1 MKSLEQSGTRPW
13 RTIWFNPLADLR
25 RAAATWRRSSI
36 PTRMS
41 ETSALGNSRQA
52 PPGQPPINRGPR
64 GGREVLGQI
73 WVACISRIEPQT
85 ANSIFLESLS
95 PKLLIIVS
103 TILFILASFS
113 VPLDREK
120 DFYCPEKLFQRFDR
134 GDKCLS
140 SARCAS
146 SQRLLNYIF
155 LLPSQGIAKFMK
167 RFRKKPVTETGDLQE
182 FLHLQRLHV

>member
-1 MKSLEQSGTRPW
+1 
-13 RTIWFNPLADLR
+13 
-25 RAAATWRRSSI
+25 
-36 PTRMS
+36 MS

-52 PPGQPPINRGPR
+52 APGQAPINRGPR
-64 GGREVLGQI
+64 GGRRVLGQI

-85 ANSIFLESLS
+85 TNSIFLESLS
-95 PKLLIIVS
+95 PKLIIIVRTKYCS
-103 TILFILASFS
+103 YSLPSLSRWIERKICIVPRNFS
-113 VPLDREK
+113 K
-120 DFYCPEKLFQRFDR
+120 DHFDP

-140 SARCAS
+140 STRCAS